1 MVEFILR
8 RIFLVVPTLLVVM
21 MAAFF
26 LSKFV
31 PGDGAEAM
39 ISMHGVPVNSEISN
53 IEYNKYYHQLNLDKP
68 TFYFSISPDFYPEN
82 INAVVDK
89 TDREQII
96 SLLRQAIPYH
106 QASAYLQTRNEWLK
120 SFGPKQINTTVNDTM
135 SYLQSTLSFETDLSK
150 LEKLLPLLTDNSEN
164 SLKQAI
170 NNMSS
175 QRIRYYYPKFYWH
188 GSNNQFHFWATSIL
202 KGNMGISIKDGRP
215 ISNKIFDALRWTLL
229 LSFLNV
235 IVSTL
240 IAVPT
245 GLWSG
250 HKNGGKFDRVSGL
263 FWLFLYA
270 IPVFWLAS
278 VLIIYCTSDRYSTFL
293 DIFPTPGNWY
303 LAPGQSFLKSVL
315 QYGYQLILP
324 VICLAANDIAQMSRI
339 IRNNVI
345 IQKSKPYVL
354 MSKALGKSDDQ
365 ILFTQIFPNVL
376 LPMITLI
383 GGKFVGGMAG
393 AVLIEVIFNIP
404 GVGRLM
410 YESIINADWLV
421 VFGILLI
428 ISFVT
433 ILVMLL
439 TDILYAISNPK
450 IKMVRE

>member
-1 MVEFILR
+1 
-8 RIFLVVPTLLVVM
+8 
-21 MAAFF
+21 
-26 LSKFV
+26 
-31 PGDGAEAM
+31 
-39 ISMHGVPVNSEISN
+39 
-53 IEYNKYYHQLNLDKP
+53 
-68 TFYFSISPDFYPEN
+68 
-82 INAVVDK
+82 
-89 TDREQII
+89 
-96 SLLRQAIPYH
+96 
-106 QASAYLQTRNEWLK
+106 
-120 SFGPKQINTTVNDTM
+120 
-135 SYLQSTLSFETDLSK
+135 
-150 LEKLLPLLTDNSEN
+150 
-164 SLKQAI
+164 
-170 NNMSS
+170 MSS

-188 GSNNQFHFWATSIL
+188 GLNNQFHFWATSIL

-245 GLWSG
+245 GLWAG
-250 HKNGGKFDRVSGL
+250 HKNGGKIDRVAGL

-303 LAPGQSFLKSVL
+303 LTPGQSFLKSVL

-365 ILFTQIFPNVL
+365 ILFTQIFPNVS